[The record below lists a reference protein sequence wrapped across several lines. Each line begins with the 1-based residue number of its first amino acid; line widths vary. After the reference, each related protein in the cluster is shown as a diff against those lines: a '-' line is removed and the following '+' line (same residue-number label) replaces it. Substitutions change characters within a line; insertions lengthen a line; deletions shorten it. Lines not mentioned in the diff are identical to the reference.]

1 MLSAFVGNVKFDD
14 GKANVKLARRQAYL
28 QQYLHRVGKE
38 GFSSSGRN
46 EVSDAR
52 DCSALCFT
60 SRTVP
65 SMQLFICM
73 KGDLAMV
80 MVTAYGREEVL
91 RDAQAVGIEDVLI
104 KPVGASVL
112 FDTLMRVL
120 GGEPSGQNADA
131 SRKRWRPMPAWPVSA
146 VRGCCWW
153 KTTT

>member
-14 GKANVKLARRQAYL
+14 GKANVGLKLARRQAYL

-38 GFSSSGRN
+38 GFLFRPETI

-73 KGDLAMV
+73 KGDLPGYVEYVDKQLSKHPCGHVPFLWRDLNINEAQV
-80 MVTAYGREEVL
+80 LDWVRSHVSKGPYIKRSEHRLPETVVVAATARL
-91 RDAQAVGIEDVLI
+91 R
-104 KPVGASVL
+104 
-112 FDTLMRVL
+112 R
-120 GGEPSGQNADA
+120 
-131 SRKRWRPMPAWPVSA
+131 
-146 VRGCCWW
+146 
-153 KTTT
+153 